1 MPLYKYIIHSYLLC
15 TFHPCFAA
23 AFDQSGQSIYFFFE
37 NGNYA
42 EFYHATL
49 APDIQAEIKRNTDLN
64 HLDIQDFSTGNLMD
78 KEHFNGAAIKLQI
91 HPKISLGLNY
101 DQPFATHA
109 SYQYQAQVSHL
120 ESYKESANIEFDS
133 QNLTTLMG
141 YQPNKHWNIYTG
153 VSIQKFQGNLKI
165 EGQNYSI
172 FNGYTAHFKPDQA
185 LGWLA
190 GLSYQIPELA
200 LRSSLTY
207 RSKIKHKNHTYE
219 SLDTGIAVPPITT
232 INTAQSLNFDIQ
244 TGLPNQNLLYGSLRW
259 VNWKAFDI
267 QPPQFASIMN
277 MIAMIPEYQ
286 TVSDTKMINYQH
298 DQWSAKLGLAHQW
311 NPRWF
316 NAFEIL
322 WDSGTDSTATTL
334 NPTNGY
340 VGYGIA
346 NLYKINKK
354 IDVSSAVYYLDF
366 NKPRIELDNEVMN
379 QILGITNLNHN
390 SAWILA
396 LKLGYHF

>member
-1 MPLYKYIIHSYLLC
+1 
-15 TFHPCFAA
+15 
-23 AFDQSGQSIYFFFE
+23 
-37 NGNYA
+37 
-42 EFYHATL
+42 
-49 APDIQAEIKRNTDLN
+49 
-64 HLDIQDFSTGNLMD
+64 MD

-91 HPKISLGLNY
+91 HPKISLGLSY

-153 VSIQKFQGNLKI
+153 VNIQKFQGNLKI

-172 FNGYTAHFKPDQA
+172 FNGYTAYFKPDQA

-190 GLSYQIPELA
+190 GLSYQTPELA
-200 LRSSLTY
+200 LRTSLTY

-232 INTAQSLNFDIQ
+232 ISTPQSLNFDIQ

-259 VNWKAFDI
+259 VNWKTFDI
-267 QPPQFASIMN
+267 QPPQFASLVN

-286 TVSDTKMINYQH
+286 TVSDTKMIDYQH
-298 DQWSAKLGLAHQW
+298 NQWSAKLGLAHQW

-340 VGYGIA
+340 VGYGLA

-354 IDVSSAVYYLDF
+354 IDFSSAVYYLDF
-366 NKPRIELDNEVMN
+366 NKPRIKLDNEVMN
-379 QILGITNLNHN
+379 EILAITNLSHN
-390 SAWILA
+390 SAWIVA
-396 LKLGYHF
+396 LKIGYHF